1 MFVYDVLILSIFI
14 PGYERESRGYDFWCC
29 GLSPS
34 GAPDFAVQLTSKGES
49 RLQEKTCSL
58 IAYFISICTGTE
70 GQRDLAT
77 EQDKNM
83 LRVHHALESCGLS
96 PSGVPDVTVERA
108 QHDNILDVSKG
119 ES

>member
-1 MFVYDVLILSIFI
+1 MLWAEPVWRAGLCGPAYIERRVSTSGEGVLFDRI
-14 PGYERESRGYDFWCC
+14 
-29 GLSPS
+29 
-34 GAPDFAVQLTSKGES
+34 
-49 RLQEKTCSL
+49 
-58 IAYFISICTGTE
+58 FISICTGTE